1 MNEQK
6 KAYIQIHI
14 CVFLWG
20 FTAILG
26 KLITLRELPLVWL
39 RVLITCISL
48 LFFPKIISNLKKV
61 DLKNIIRLSLIGCLI
76 CIHWICFY
84 GSIKYSNVSV
94 ALSCLSTASLLTS
107 FVEPLVFKQKIKSY
121 QILLGLMVIP
131 GIYLIFF
138 FTSFYLTGI
147 ILGILAALTSSIF
160 TILNKKMVSKA
171 DTTSITFIELGSGF
185 LFLSLIIPFYLKVF
199 PDTRLIPTTQDLIY
213 MIILS
218 LACTTLPFML
228 SLKALKHIS
237 AFASTFAVNL
247 EPIYGII
254 LAIII
259 FKENKELNTGFYLGT
274 LIILSAIFSYPIL
287 KRNFDKKTVSE

>member
-1 MNEQK
+1 LDEQK

-48 LFFPKIISNLKKV
+48 LFFPKIVKNLKSV
-61 DLKNIIRLSLIGCLI
+61 DLKTIFKLAFVGCVI
-76 CIHWICFY
+76 CCHWLCFY

-107 FVEPLVFKQKIKSY
+107 FVEPLVFKQKIKPY
-121 QILLGLMVIP
+121 QITLGLMVIP

-147 ILGILAALTSSIF
+147 ILGILASVLSSIF
-160 TILNKKMVSKA
+160 TILNKKMVTKA
-171 DTTSITFIELGSGF
+171 DAVSITFIELGSGF
-185 LFLSLIIPFYLKVF
+185 LFLSLIMPLYILIF
-199 PDTRLIPTTQDLIY
+199 PNTRLIPTSQDLIY
-213 MIILS
+213 TIILS
-218 LACTTLPFML
+218 LACTTLPFIL

-259 FKENKELNTGFYLGT
+259 FKENKELNIGFYIGT
-274 LIILSAIFSYPIL
+274 LIILSSIFSYPL
-287 KRNFDKKTVSE
+287 MKKRFEKISS

>member
-48 LFFPKIISNLKKV
+48 LFFPKIISNLKIV
-61 DLKNIIRLSLIGCLI
+61 DSKTIIRLALIGCLI
-76 CIHWICFY
+76 CIHWLCFY

-107 FVEPLVFKQKIKSY
+107 FVEPLVFKQKVKSY

-185 LFLSLIIPFYLKVF
+185 LFLSLIIPFYLKIF

-218 LACTTLPFML
+218 LACTTLPFIL

-259 FKENKELNTGFYLGT
+259 FKENNELNTGFYLGT
-274 LIILSAIFSYPIL
+274 LIILSAIFSYPVL
-287 KRNFDKKTVSE
+287 KRKFDKTKV

>member
-1 MNEQK
+1 MSEQT

-26 KLITLRELPLVWL
+26 KLITLRELPLVWM

-48 LFFPKIISNLKKV
+48 LFFPKIFANLKGLQKK
-61 DLKNIIRLSLIGCLI
+61 DLLNMAGIGCVV
-76 CIHWICFY
+76 CMHWLCFY

-94 ALSCLSTASLLTS
+94 TLSCLSTASFMTS
-107 FVEPLVFKQKIKSY
+107 FLEPVLFGKPIKKY
-121 QILLGLMVIP
+121 QIFLGLLVIP

-138 FTSFYLTGI
+138 FTKFYLVGI
-147 ILGILAALTSSIF
+147 ILGLLAAGLSSVF
-160 TILNKKMVSKA
+160 TTLNKKIVTKA
-171 DTTSITFIELGSGF
+171 DTISITLVELGSGF
-185 LFLSLIIPFYLKVF
+185 LFLTLLMPFYLKLF
-199 PDTRLIPTTQDLIY
+199 PETTIIPSQKDLMYLIV
-213 MIILS
+213 LS
-218 LACTTLPFML
+218 LFCTTLPYTL

-254 LAIII
+254 MAIIL
-259 FKENKELNTGFYLGT
+259 FKENKELNSGFYLGT
-274 LIILSAIFSYPIL
+274 SLILIAIFMYPFL
-287 KRNFDKKTVSE
+287 YKKFDIKT

>member
-1 MNEQK
+1 MDEQK
-6 KAYIQIHI
+6 RAYIEIHI

-48 LFFPKIISNLKKV
+48 LFFPKILENVKKL
-61 DLKNIIRLSLIGCLI
+61 DSKTLLRLAGVGCVV
-76 CIHWICFY
+76 CVHWLCFY

-107 FVEPLVFKQKIKSY
+107 FVEPLFFKTKIKPY
-121 QILLGLMVIP
+121 QIFLGLMVIP

-147 ILGILAALTSSIF
+147 ILGILAALLSSLF
-160 TILNKKMVSKA
+160 TILNKKMVTKA
-171 DTTSITFIELGSGF
+171 DSLSITFVELGSGF
-185 LFLSLIIPFYLKVF
+185 LFLSLIMPIYLKF
-199 PDTRLIPTTQDLIY
+199 LPDTRIIPTGNDLIY
-213 MIILS
+213 TVILS
-218 LACTTLPFML
+218 LLCTTLPFTL

-237 AFASTFAVNL
+237 AFAATFAVNL

-254 LAIII
+254 MAIII
-259 FKENKELNTGFYLGT
+259 FKENKELNYGFYLGT
-274 LIILSAIFSYPIL
+274 LIILSAIFTYPIMK
-287 KRNFDKKTVSE
+287 KRFEKVN